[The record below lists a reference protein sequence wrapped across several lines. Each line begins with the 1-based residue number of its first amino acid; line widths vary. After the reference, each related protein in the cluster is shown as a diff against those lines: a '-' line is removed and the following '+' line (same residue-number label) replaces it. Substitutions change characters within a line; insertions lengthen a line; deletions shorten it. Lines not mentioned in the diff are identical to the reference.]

1 MKTKL
6 QVSYNVD
13 KLSLIYQI
21 PITFFN
27 DIARGNPLSDYIY
40 GATTS
45 TVFICTQKYSRIQR
59 TVPSYTLSYMSGA
72 ESIVIGEFRN
82 DIQDSITLDVENR
95 FLYSGQL
102 YKLYEFEQTY
112 SLRFSYIKYLDVC
125 CDSNQNLPRKFNAI
139 MHSPECGVSRRG
151 GKKEL
156 TAKGNQQLGVKIM
169 DNLKTLTST
178 ERPPVSY
185 YFYMKPSGC
194 RRSIILRG
202 YDKRHEIEHA
212 SHKTYISDAL
222 GYSEAIHRMEVA
234 TYWCELTQQAKCK
247 RGWSHK
253 YIYDHITDITF
264 LRDFFIRY
272 IDRFY
277 TLKINDKKTS
287 VSKFLCL
294 DWTYKSYLNIWYIE

>member
-1 MKTKL
+1 MLHFYSMKTKL
-6 QVSYNVD
+6 QVAYNVD
-13 KLSLIYQI
+13 KLSLIYQA
-21 PITFFN
+21 PVSFFEV
-27 DIARGNPLSDYIY
+27 IAHGNPLSDNIY
-40 GATTS
+40 GTTTS

-59 TVPSYTLSYMSGA
+59 TIPSYTLSYMSGA

-82 DIQDSITLDVENR
+82 DIQDSITLDVDNR

-102 YKLYEFEQTY
+102 HKLYEFEQTY
-112 SLRFSYIKYLDVC
+112 SLSFSYIKYLDVC

-194 RRSIILRG
+194 RRPVTLRC
-202 YDKRHEIEHA
+202 YDKKHEIEQI
-212 SHKTYISDAL
+212 SHKAYISDAL
-222 GYSEAIHRMEVA
+222 GYSEAIHRIEVS
-234 TYWCELTQQAKCK
+234 THWCELTQQAKRK
-247 RGWSHK
+247 RGWTHK
-253 YIYDHITDITF
+253 YIYNRLADKTF

-277 TLKINDKKTS
+277 TLKINGRKTS

-294 DWTYKSYLNIWYIE
+294 D

>member
-1 MKTKL
+1 MLHFYSMKTKL
-6 QVSYNVD
+6 QVAYNVD
-13 KLSLIYQI
+13 KLSIIYQI

-27 DIARGNPLSDYIY
+27 DIAHGNPLPDYIY
-40 GATTS
+40 GTTTS

-59 TVPSYTLSYMSGA
+59 TIPSYTLSYMSGA

-82 DIQDSITLDVENR
+82 DILDSITLDLDNR

-102 YKLYEFEQTY
+102 HKLYEFEQTY
-112 SLRFSYIKYLDVC
+112 SLNFNYIKYLDVC
-125 CDSNQNLPRKFNAI
+125 CDSNQNLPRKLNTI
-139 MHSPECGVSRRG
+139 MHSSECEVSRRG

-156 TAKGNQQLGVKIM
+156 TSKGNQRLGVKIM
-169 DNLKTLTST
+169 DNLKTITAS

-194 RRSIILRG
+194 RRPVTLRC
-202 YDKRHEIEHA
+202 YDKKHEIEQI
-212 SHKTYISDAL
+212 SHKTYISDVL
-222 GYSEAIHRMEVA
+222 GYSEATHRLEVS
-234 TYWCELTQQAKCK
+234 THWCELSQQAKRK
-247 RGWSHK
+247 RGWTHK
-253 YIYDHITDITF
+253 YIYNHLTEKTF

-277 TLKINDKKTS
+277 TLKINGRKTS

-294 DWTYKSYLNIWYIE
+294 D

>member
-1 MKTKL
+1 MLHFYSMKTKL

-294 DWTYKSYLNIWYIE
+294 D

>member
-294 DWTYKSYLNIWYIE
+294 D